1 MTEKRSDYR
10 KRQQKQSIFDKVKTA
25 FSDEQENENIDVSS
39 EFEKKDENQPD
50 LSRRK
55 LAGDGKPDLRDLNTE
70 DIEKTPSEEKGLR
83 LKKRLNRTILLLIVL
98 IILVLLAL
106 FHL

>member
-10 KRQQKQSIFDKVKTA
+10 KRQHKKSIFDKVKTA
-25 FSDEQENENIDVSS
+25 FSDEQEDENIAASS
-39 EFEKKDENQPD
+39 ELRDENQTD
-50 LSRRK
+50 SSHRK
-55 LAGDGKPDLRDLNTE
+55 LDGDGKPDLRDLNTE